1 MRVDHLRVKNFKGFK
16 ERAFEFPRSATGS
29 GSFHLIVG
37 QNGEGKT
44 SLLDALAVAA
54 GAWLLGI
61 RGYDSRH
68 IREEDI
74 RVCVQV
80 FGDTEREEKYLPVE
94 VEASGLVLGRELS
107 WKRSLLSHKTTSKDA
122 KKIKALAEQAVEQ
135 GQAGDVATLP
145 LISYYG
151 AGRLWQEPNAP
162 RAGET
167 VLEWGKFQW
176 GGPTTQPESTEDVV
190 ARKYSSRFAG
200 YRLSV
205 DSRCNPGDLLAWL
218 RFEQRLA
225 DHRRQESNQFR
236 IVKDAI
242 QRSVEGCDRIAFD
255 PRLGLL
261 LDIHGRRQAFRY
273 LSDGQRN
280 MVAMIGDLAFKAA
293 QLNPHLGERVLAET
307 PGIVLID
314 ELDLHLHPRWQHHVV
329 EDLRTMFPQIQF
341 VATTHSP
348 FIIQSMRSGEELIV
362 LDGDAMSGVGNMG
375 IEAIAVR
382 IMGVEHPEVSPRY
395 RKMLEAAKAYLA
407 ELDEAAR
414 SPADRLESYKDQLAQ
429 RRAPFADN
437 PAFQAVLEA
446 ERVFKLGS

>member
-1 MRVDHLRVKNFKGFK
+1 MRVDHLRVKNFKGFV
-16 ERAFEFPRSATGS
+16 EREFEFPRSATGS

-68 IREEDI
+68 IREEDV
-74 RVCVQV
+74 RVGVQV

-94 VEASGLVLGRELS
+94 VEARGLVQGRELS
-107 WKRSLLSHKTTSKDA
+107 WKRSLVSRKTTSKDA
-122 KKIKALAEQAVEQ
+122 KKIKALAEQAVAQ
-135 GQAGDVATLP
+135 GLTGEVATLP

-162 RAGET
+162 RVGEP
-167 VLEWGKFQW
+167 LHEWVEG
-176 GGPTTQPESTEDVV
+176 GGPSYPSRESADE
-190 ARKYSSRFAG
+190 ALFAKLYNSRLAG

-242 QRSVEGCDRIAFD
+242 LSTVEGCNCITFD

-261 LDIHGRRQAFRY
+261 LGIQNKRQAFRY

-362 LDGDAMSGVGNMG
+362 LDGDAMSKVENKG
-375 IEAIAVR
+375 IEEIAVR
-382 IMGVEHPEVSPRY
+382 IMGVENPEVSHRY
-395 RKMLEAAKAYLA
+395 RKMLEAAKAYLR

-414 SPADRLESYKDQLAQ
+414 SPADRLESYKEQLAQ
-429 RRAPFADN
+429 RIAPFADN

>member
-1 MRVDHLRVKNFKGFK
+1 MRVDHLRVKNFKGFV
-16 ERAFEFPRSATGS
+16 EREFEFPRSAAGS

-68 IREEDI
+68 IREEDV
-74 RVCVQV
+74 RVGVQV

-94 VEASGLVLGRELS
+94 VEARGLVLGRELS
-107 WKRSLLSHKTTSKDA
+107 WKRSLVSRKTTSKDA
-122 KKIKALAEQAVEQ
+122 KKIKTLAEQAVEQ
-135 GQAGDVATLP
+135 GLAGDVATLP

-162 RAGET
+162 RAGE
-167 VLEWGKFQW
+167 VLHEWVEG
-176 GGPTTQPESTEDVV
+176 GGPSYPSKESANE
-190 ARKYSSRFAG
+190 ALFAELYNSRLAG

-225 DHRRQESNQFR
+225 DHRKQESNQFR

-242 QRSVEGCDRIAFD
+242 LRTVEGCHCITFD

-261 LDIHGRRQAFRY
+261 LGIQNKRQAFRY

-293 QLNPHLGERVLAET
+293 QLNPHLGERVLEET

-395 RKMLEAAKAYLA
+395 RKMLEAAKEYLA

-429 RRAPFADN
+429 RLAPFADN

-446 ERVFKLGS
+446 ERIFKLGS